1 MAIASGAMAL
11 LKSMTA
17 GALRGTK
24 FLSPYKSTKF
34 YADGVKKGKKG
45 KKLKNIKTGFTGMK
59 DKYSKTMKTKQ
70 EFTALGSGIN
80 KGLKFAGVSA
90 ANRTKALERYQKGYK
105 HVRKNK
111 ILYGS
116 AIAGGVTFDIFDD
129 D

>member
-70 EFTALGSGIN
+70 ELTPIGFGIV
-80 KGLKFAGVSA
+80 KGLEKVGVSA
-90 ANRTKALERYQKGYK
+90 ANKTKALERYQIGYK
-105 HVRKNK
+105 KKKKNK
-111 ILYGS
+111 KLYGS